1 MADDRQKTL
10 TLLAADGYTWRI
22 DLDRDEVNANDPGEG
37 TPAMVVRVDDRGN
50 EETATYW
57 FAIQMGI
64 LSSNDDEIPDRVM
77 TWLQKYE
84 GEVNTYLY
92 PDD

>member
-10 TLLAADGYTWRI
+10 TLLAADGYMWRI
-22 DLDRDEVNANDPGEG
+22 DNDPGEG